1 MSASVFSEK
10 THLLLK
16 EMVANVVQYNDVSV
30 FRGCLADVAPTAATH
45 QLMVPTMIL
54 WWAQTLNLRVT
65 MVIHIGKREDWR
77 LDAAVVR
84 FCVWGIERSQTLWEN
99 GLYVFREFHERG
111 CQ

>member
-1 MSASVFSEK
+1 MHLIRPEKWTPQLFPFLEGMCSSSFLNINCDICVIPYGLVTLSVCKCFW
-10 THLLLK
+10 
-16 EMVANVVQYNDVSV
+16 
-30 FRGCLADVAPTAATH
+30 GCLADVAPTAATH

-84 FCVWGIERSQTLWEN
+84 FCVWGI
-99 GLYVFREFHERG
+99 
-111 CQ
+111 